1 MIIDG
6 MIAGLWNI
14 GDPVLLGLMTI
25 GVFIGLFVGFLP
37 AVSGLLGTALM
48 LPFVV
53 GMKPLTALPFLLA
66 LHAVSYTGGSMT
78 AILVNIPG
86 TGPNAAT
93 LIDGFPMT
101 QKGQAGRAMG
111 AAITSSSLGGIVSVF
126 FALIFIPLVIPLV
139 KLLYSAEMFFIIIMG
154 LSFLAVLA
162 GSSPIKGLMAG
173 SLGLLFSFVGFQET
187 TGIPRFTFGT
197 VFLLDKLDIISV
209 VIGLFAVP
217 ELIDLA
223 TKRRAISLH
232 ETPTGIKLWADVWE
246 GVKDVFRHF
255 GVFIQGTVIGYV
267 IGVIPGVG
275 AETAPFI
282 AYGQAK
288 QMSKHPERFGT
299 GIVEG
304 VIAPEASNN
313 AKEAGA
319 LLTTLAFGVPGSAV
333 MAILLGAFLLVGI
346 VPGPEM
352 LTDNLELSFTMLFGI
367 AVANL
372 IACIVCLVFAPFA
385 TKITTVHPDYL
396 FPVILVLGLTGA
408 FASGVQILN
417 LAVVV
422 LFAVIGFFM
431 NRFEYSK
438 PALLLGFVL
447 GMLFEHYFWHALHL
461 QGPLFFTRPVSLMI
475 IFAVVL
481 LFVFQPLKACFY
493 RLFKKGPAVQP

>member
-6 MIAGLWNI
+6 LIEGLSNI
-14 GDPVLLGLMTI
+14 VDPVLLGLMFLGVLI
-25 GVFIGLFVGFLP
+25 GIFVGFLP

-48 LPFVV
+48 LPAVV
-53 GMKPLTALPFLLA
+53 GMKPLMALPFLLA

-111 AAITSSSLGGIVSVF
+111 AAIASSSLGGMLSVV
-126 FALIFIPLVIPLV
+126 FALIFIPIVIPLV
-139 KLLYSAEMFFIIIMG
+139 RLLYSAEMFFIIIMG

-173 SLGLLFSFVGFQET
+173 GLGLLFSFVGFQST
-187 TGIPRFTFGT
+187 TGIPRFTFGS
-197 VFLLDKLDIISV
+197 VFLLDQLNIIAV
-209 VIGLFAVP
+209 VIGLFALP

-223 TKRRAISLH
+223 TRRKTIALCESA
-232 ETPTGIKLWADVWE
+232 GIGGWTDVWE

-255 GVFIQGTVIGYV
+255 GVFLRGTVVGYI

-275 AETAPFI
+275 AETAPFV

-288 QMSKHPERFGT
+288 QASKHPEKFGT

-304 VIAPEASNN
+304 VIAPESANN

-333 MAILLGAFLLVGI
+333 MAILLGAFFLVGI

-352 LTDNLELSFTMLFGI
+352 LTDNLGLSFTMLLGI
-367 AVANL
+367 AVANVM
-372 IACIVCLVFAPFA
+372 AGIVCLAFAPFA
-385 TKITTVHPDYL
+385 TRITKVHPDYL

-408 FASGVQILN
+408 FAAGAQILN

-422 LFAVIGFFM
+422 WFGVMGFFM
-431 NRFEYSK
+431 NRFHYSK
-438 PALLLGFVL
+438 PAFLLGFVL
-447 GMLFEHYFWHALHL
+447 GMLFEHYFWHALNL
-461 QGPLFFTRPVSLMI
+461 QGPFFFMRPVSLLI
-475 IFAVVL
+475 ILAIVL
-481 LFVFQPLKACFY
+481 IFVIKPLKAHF
-493 RLFKKGPAVQP
+493 RRASRKRPITEA